1 MQKPGWMAG
10 FLDIVASSTHVKT
23 GCYMDTTSVLVNFLL
38 TVFGGLFVAWLFAPT
53 DATGRALRRLR
64 IMGSYLYRTLALFG
78 AVAMLVSSAYE
89 FYKFA
94 YSSAPITR
102 LEVVGLFFYMLN
114 FFVYLVATTAIVAI
128 WSRGTPQTANES
140 P

>member
-1 MQKPGWMAG
+1 
-10 FLDIVASSTHVKT
+10 
-23 GCYMDTTSVLVNFLL
+23 MDTTSVLVNFLL
-38 TVFGGLFVAWLFAPT
+38 TVIGGLFVAWMFAPT

-64 IMGSYLYRTLALFG
+64 IMGSYLYRTLALLG

-94 YSSAPITR
+94 YSESPITR

-114 FFVYLVATTAIVAI
+114 FFVYLVATIAVVAV
-128 WSRGTPQTANES
+128 WSRGTPQTTRQN